1 MLGELE
7 RKPGRVVVSDFQAG
21 VVDVSRFGDAQI
33 DVLVALAEPLKR
45 SAETGRRLLELA
57 EANGVPHRLLV
68 ANRVADAEDLA
79 AVRRFSGDREPDLVI
94 PEDEAVAEADRRG
107 VAPLDLAADSPVVRA
122 VDALADEV
130 VALNQASA
138 RGRA

>member
-7 RKPGRVVVSDFQAG
+7 RKPDRVVVSDFQAG

-33 DVLVALAEPLKR
+33 DVLIALAEPLKR